1 MDKMISLNAN
11 TINRQEGN
19 KENKGV
25 IHCWETH
32 KFRSVKIS
40 GNRNQCLQ
48 YCLNA
53 FYHDV
58 NELKKATI
66 LWSVAH
72 WGQYE
77 VCRTNENDVV
87 FNRMLGYNSA
97 FYDNKL
103 KKWDFDRVNDL
114 SATCFIKHDNN
125 HYTYLQPLYSN
136 QDKNYIIEKDN
147 DLIIPRAN
155 VYPVP
160 DVLVGIYQNIIPL
173 YSLIM
178 SKYSSSV
185 ELVGTDKKRK
195 MNIQ

>member
-1 MDKMISLNAN
+1 MISLNADI
-11 TINRQEGN
+11 INRQDGN

-25 IHCWETH
+25 IDCWETY
-32 KFRSVKIS
+32 KFRFIKIS
-40 GNRNQCLQ
+40 GSRNQCLQ

-103 KKWDFDRVNDL
+103 NKWDFDRVNDL

-125 HYTYLQPLYSN
+125 HYTYLQPLSSN
-136 QDKNYIIEKDN
+136 QEKNFIKEKDD

-178 SKYSSSV
+178 SKHNSSV
-185 ELVGTDKKRK
+185 ELVGTDKKK
-195 MNIQ
+195 NIQ